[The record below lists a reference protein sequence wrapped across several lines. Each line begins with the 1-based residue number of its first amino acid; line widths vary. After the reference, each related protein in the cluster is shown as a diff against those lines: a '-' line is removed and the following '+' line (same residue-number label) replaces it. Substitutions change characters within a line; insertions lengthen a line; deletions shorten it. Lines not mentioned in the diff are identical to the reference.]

1 MRLGA
6 AALALVLLLPRALRA
21 DGTLLVLNKS
31 EANVSLLDERT
42 GAVSATVPVGLGPH
56 EVAVSPDG
64 RTAVVS
70 NYGVRGK
77 DGRTLTVL
85 DVAGARAVRTIDL
98 GELRRPHG
106 LAFLPDGRTVAVTA
120 EANQAVALVDVP
132 SGRVLRTWATGAET
146 SHMLAVSPDGA
157 RIFVA
162 NVGSGSVTAIDVAT
176 GTVRSTATGAGAE
189 GIAVSP
195 DGTEVWVANRAS
207 DTVSVVD
214 AATLEVRA
222 TLACPSFP
230 IRVAFTRDGRGVLV
244 SRARS
249 GDVAVFDRATRKETG
264 RIPMSAKAVDPSG
277 RLFSGMFGA
286 SPAPVGILVPPSGT
300 SVFVANSNAD
310 VVAVVD
316 LARMEVVG
324 GFPAGKEPDGL
335 GTSEVVPVPGGL
347 EAVARYARLAL
358 DCVHREYPNKIAHVM
373 NSDADALPPRKLT
386 PAFYGCYDWHSSVH
400 GHWLLARMARLA
412 PGDPLAARARAALA
426 KSLTPANVAGEVAYL
441 EGPGRGT
448 FERPYGLAWL
458 LQLAAELREWND
470 PEARAWSAAL
480 RPLEQAAAA
489 QLFGW
494 IPKLSYPIREGE
506 HAQTAFAFGLVLDW
520 ARGAGETGKASLLER
535 RILELYG
542 GDRGCPLGYEP
553 SGQDFLSPCLAEA
566 DLVRRVLPPLPFAS
580 WLGAFLPEVP
590 SDATGDWIRPGV
602 TTDAGDGKLAHLDGL
617 NLSRSFMLE
626 GIASGLPAGDPRI
639 PSLRNA
645 ALAHR
650 AAGLAAITGEHY
662 EGGHWLGT
670 FAVYGLTKRGLGE
683 GR

>member
-1 MRLGA
+1 MRFGA
-6 AALALVLLLPRALRA
+6 CAVASVLLASGVARA

-31 EANVSLLDERT
+31 EANVSLLDARS
-42 GAVSATVPVGLGPH
+42 GAVAATVPVGLAPH

-70 NYGVRGK
+70 NYGVRGN

-85 DVAGARAVRTIDL
+85 DVPGARAVRTIDL

-106 LAFLPDGRTVAVTA
+106 LAFFPDGATVAVTA
-120 EANQAVALVDVP
+120 EANRAVALVDVA
-132 SGRVLRTWATGAET
+132 SGRILRTYATGAET

-162 NVGSGSVTAIDVAT
+162 SIGSGSVTAIDVAT
-176 GTVRSTATGAGAE
+176 GTVQSAATGALAE
-189 GIAVSP
+189 GIAISP
-195 DGTEVWVANRAS
+195 DGAEVWVTNRAA
-207 DTVSVVD
+207 DTVSVLD
-214 AATLEVRA
+214 AATLEARA

-230 IRVAFTRDGRGVLV
+230 IRVAFTRDGRRVLV

-249 GDVAVFDRATRKETG
+249 GDVAVIDRATRKEIG
-264 RIPMSAKAVDPSG
+264 RIPMSAKAGDPSG

-310 VVAVVD
+310 IVAVVD
-316 LARMEVVG
+316 LSRMEVVG
-324 GFPAGKEPDGL
+324 AFPAGKEPDGL
-335 GTSEVVPVPGGL
+335 GYSAVAPAPAGL
-347 EAVARYARLAL
+347 KSAARYARLAL
-358 DCVHREYPNKIAHVM
+358 DCVHREYPNKVAHVL

-386 PAFYGCYDWHSSVH
+386 PSFYGCYDWHSSVH
-400 GHWLLARMARLA
+400 GHWLLARIARLE
-412 PGDPLAARARAALA
+412 PGDPLAAPARAALE
-426 KSLTPANVAGEVAYL
+426 KSLTAANVAGEVAYL
-441 EGPGRGT
+441 AGPGRGT

-470 PEARAWSAAL
+470 PEARAFSAAL
-480 RPLEQAAAA
+480 RPLEEAAAA

-494 IPKLSYPIREGE
+494 LPKLAYPIREGE
-506 HAQTAFAFGLVLDW
+506 HAQTAFAFGMILDW
-520 ARGAGETGKASLLER
+520 ARAAGEGEKAALLER

-542 GDRGCPLGYEP
+542 GDTGCPLTYEP

-566 DLVRRVLPPLPFAS
+566 DLLRRVLPPARFAS
-580 WLGAFLPEVP
+580 WLGAFLPQVP
-590 SDATGDWIRPGV
+590 SNATSDWIRPGV
-602 TTDAGDGKLAHLDGL
+602 TTDASDGKLAHLDGL
-617 NLSRSFMLE
+617 NLSRAYMLE
-626 GIASGLPAGDPRI
+626 GIAAGLPPADPRI

-670 FAVYGLTKRGLGE
+670 FAVYGLTKRGLGAD
-683 GR
+683 R